1 MEENQT
7 PETVK
12 QDVIDRKAALLE
24 RIFDKLFS
32 AVKEN
37 VFATLLVLAIIVIF
51 WQQSTI
57 NDITALRLAEKD
69 KSKEEMINEVRRNV
83 ERELAKQLV
92 PIQAQTDSNSRKLDT
107 SLINLNGTVET
118 VKQYIIKKTK

>member
-69 KSKEEMINEVRRNV
+69 KSKEEMINEVRRTV
-83 ERELAKQLV
+83 ERQLV